1 MKFIE
6 NIHLKNKTVIVR
18 CDYNVPIKD
27 NKILDD
33 TKIVKSLKT
42 IKYLLSKNC
51 KVIILSHLG
60 RIESEQDKLENS
72 LEPIKYV
79 LEDLLK
85 EEVVFV
91 PNVFESGLLLDKNIF
106 LLENTR
112 FYDFPKKLESANDL
126 SLASS
131 WAKLA
136 DVFVFDAFGSA
147 HRLHASTGGI
157 SKYLPTAIG
166 YLVEEELN
174 NLEKVCKNPK
184 TPFVVIMGGAKVDDK
199 IPLIKALLPTCDYIL
214 LGGGIANSFLKA
226 KGINVGESLAT
237 KDETITNELKLLME
251 LYKDKIILP
260 IDVCVKNNVD
270 ITHKGINQVLD
281 NDVVFDIGPK
291 TITKYKT
298 KLEGAQTV
306 FMNGTM
312 GLYEE
317 KAFSA
322 GTAKILEALTTLPTV
337 AIGGGDTVGAVN
349 HLGFED
355 KFIISSGGGASLEF
369 IAKGHLEAL
378 EEIEK
383 NETEK
388 ISL

>member
-226 KGINVGESLAT
+226 KDINVGESLAT

-322 GTAKILEALTTLPTV
+322 GTAKILEALTTLPIV
-337 AIGGGDTVGAVN
+337 VIGGGDTVGAVN